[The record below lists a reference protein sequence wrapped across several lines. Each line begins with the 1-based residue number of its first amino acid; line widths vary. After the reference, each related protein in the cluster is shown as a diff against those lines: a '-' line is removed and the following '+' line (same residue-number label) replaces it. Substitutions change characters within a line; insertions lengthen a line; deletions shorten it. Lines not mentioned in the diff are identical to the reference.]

1 MKNKKII
8 QEIDSKNYGKIS
20 NKDEKITKF
29 MRSQSTKKMD
39 LTSNIKQNEMDKLL
53 ISSPTTIKGSRIS
66 YVS

>member
-8 QEIDSKNYGKIS
+8 QEIYSKNYGKIS